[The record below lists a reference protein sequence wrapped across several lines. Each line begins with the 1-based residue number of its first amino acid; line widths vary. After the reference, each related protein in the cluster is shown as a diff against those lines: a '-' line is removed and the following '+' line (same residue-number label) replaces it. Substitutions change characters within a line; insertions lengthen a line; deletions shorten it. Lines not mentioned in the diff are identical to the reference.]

1 MKVQIRK
8 GVFETNSSSVHA
20 ICIATED
27 EYKVSDELFF
37 DWGNFG
43 WEWETYDNTYER
55 ASYLWTAINNF
66 YWRKEQYEEI
76 ESAKNRITE
85 VLAKH
90 GCKAKF
96 AEPDTS
102 KYHET
107 GCLDHAGE
115 LGEFLEYVLKDEEG
129 LLSYLFSD
137 LSFIETGNDNDSD
150 EDHYVNA
157 DVSYPHEEFYK
168 GN

>member
-27 EYKVSDELFF
+27 EYKVSNELFF
-37 DWGNFG
+37 NWGEFG
-43 WEWETYDNTYER
+43 WERETYDSTYER

-66 YWRKEQYEEI
+66 YWREGQVEEI
-76 ESAKNRITE
+76 ETAKNRITE
-85 VLAKH
+85 ILAKH
-90 GCKAKF
+90 GCEAEF

-102 KYHET
+102 KWNKT
-107 GCLDHAGE
+107 GCIDHSGE
-115 LGEFLEYVLKDEEG
+115 LGKFLEYALKDEER

-137 LSFIETGNDNDSD
+137 LSFIETGNDNGRDTYPHISID
-150 EDHYVNA
+150 
-157 DVSYPHEEFYK
+157 YPHEEYYK